1 MTTNE
6 KHLKCITINSDLQKV
21 TLFEFPNETYWDEK
35 GKGYNR
41 EVALF
46 KLKKDYNDNDC
57 TKVIEQYRQ
66 QELSKVANKFSV
78 LDKLRIEEESKY
90 VRNQRVFFGALILLG
105 GVVMITMFGKNK

>member
-1 MTTNE
+1 MDE

-21 TLFEFPNETYWDEK
+21 NLFQTDGERYWDEK

-46 KLKKDYNDNDC
+46 KLKKDFNDNDC

-66 QELSKVANKFSV
+66 QELGDVANKFSG
-78 LDKLRIEEESKY
+78 LDKARIEEESKY
-90 VRNQRVFFGALILLG
+90 VRNQRIFFGALILLG

>member
-1 MTTNE
+1 MDE

-21 TLFEFPNETYWDEK
+21 NLFQTDGERSWDEK

-46 KLKKDYNDNDC
+46 KLKKDFNDNDC

-66 QELSKVANKFSV
+66 QEL
-78 LDKLRIEEESKY
+78 
-90 VRNQRVFFGALILLG
+90 
-105 GVVMITMFGKNK
+105 T